1 MKRLVSLLL
10 VLAVSGCGANTATPV
25 ATENTTTSVISSTV
39 SNVQTV
45 TINLWVEGEKQTV
58 EVLEI
63 SSDEEVT
70 LLDVMKEHFE
80 IEEEN
85 GFVMS
90 INGNSQEP
98 KNNKWW
104 LFDING
110 KMSEVGAAEAI
121 LKAGDSVD
129 WKLDVLE

>member
-1 MKRLVSLLL
+1 MKRLISLLV
-10 VLAVSGCGANTATPV
+10 VLAFSGCGANTVTPV
-25 ATENTTTSVISSTV
+25 TTESTTTSAITSAV

-45 TINLWVEGEKQTV
+45 TINLWVEGEKQTA

-80 IEEEN
+80 VEEEN
-85 GFVMS
+85 GFVMA
-90 INGNSQEP
+90 INGNSQDP